1 VAIVQISQITNRKG
15 LQIDLPQLAGAELGW
30 SIDERRLFIG
40 NGTLEEGAPVIG
52 NTEILT
58 EFSDIFAL
66 QTSYTYKGEA
76 AGYVVQTGP
85 TPSTPITQSLQS
97 WLDQFATVK
106 DFGAVGDGV
115 TDDTDAINRALQQ
128 LFCRETNPQ
137 IRRSLFFPAGVY
149 RVTETILIPTYA
161 TLWGEGADNSVIRL
175 DNSNDDSTLNAYVAR
190 TADSLQQFGVNIGT
204 NGAAAPEYITVYN
217 LGFENQDIST
227 NVFLVEDA
235 TNCTFRNVNFIGP
248 LGQANLITDGP
259 DSAGVR
265 FASTPSLVTTQIV
278 FDTCRFS
285 GTTYGINTATEQGG
299 TDQQVKGITVVNSQF
314 DTLHQGILLGT
325 ETPVSGGATGFK
337 IVNNVFDNIYNE
349 GIIFGDVQLNASGHN
364 IFYDVGNHFAG
375 VASPETVIID
385 IQSNNNVSI
394 SDLFERADAFA
405 TVYAR
410 IKINDT
416 TSIAITNSQKINVG
430 QYVRE
435 SGTLE
440 TLTNNTVSATS
451 IFAVDSAQI
460 RAFAVDYTITRG
472 TSYRTGRLTVA
483 TSATDST
490 GDLSYSDDFVENSS
504 TGITLTVTE
513 TSDDTNVNYT
523 STNTGQDA
531 SFYYSITHLA

>member
-1 VAIVQISQITNRKG
+1 MAIVQISQITNRKG

-58 EFSDIFAL
+58 EFSDILAF
-66 QTSYTYKGEA
+66 QTNYTYKGEA
-76 AGYVVQTGP
+76 AGYTVQTGP

-115 TDDTDAINRALQQ
+115 TDDTAAINRALYQ
-128 LFCRETNPQ
+128 LFCREVNPQ

-175 DNSNDDSTLNAYVAR
+175 DNSADDSTLNAYVAR
-190 TADSLQQFGVNIGT
+190 TADSLQQYGVNIST
-204 NGAAAPEYITVYN
+204 NGATAPQYITVYN
-217 LGFENQDIST
+217 MGFENQDTNT

-235 TNCTFRNVNFIGP
+235 TNCTFKNVNFIGP

-265 FASTPSLVTTQIV
+265 FASTASLVTTQIV

-299 TDQQVKGITVVNSQF
+299 SDQEVKGVTVCNSQF
-314 DTLHQGILLGT
+314 DTLHQGILLGI
-325 ETPVSGGATGFK
+325 ETPVNDGASGFR
-337 IVNNVFDNIYNE
+337 IVSNVFDNIYNE
-349 GIIFGDVQLNASGHN
+349 GIIFDNVSLNASGHN

-375 VASPETVIID
+375 VTNPETTIID
-385 IQSNNNVSI
+385 IRSNNNVSI
-394 SDLFERADAFA
+394 SDMFERSDAFA
-405 TVYAR
+405 TTYPR
-410 IKINDT
+410 ININGT
-416 TSIAITNSQKINVG
+416 FSIATTNGSKIQLG
-430 QYVRE
+430 SYTRD
-435 SGTLE
+435 SGATFILGDG
-440 TLTNNTVSATS
+440 TGSATPIAS
-451 IFAVDSAQI
+451 SSALALTI
-460 RAFAVDYTITRG
+460 NYTITRG
-472 TSYRTGRLTVA
+472 TAYRTGVIMITNAA
-483 TSATDST
+483 TPVWA
-490 GDLSYSDDFVENSS
+490 DDYVETAS
-504 TGITLTVTE
+504 TGITFSVTE
-513 TSDDTNVNYT
+513 SSGVITLNYT
-523 STNTGQDA
+523 STTTGSDA
-531 SFYYSITHLA
+531 DLYYSITTLA